1 MAQALSAAD
10 LQRRHELEGAPD
22 PFPSLVDDSP
32 VKSRAPPSNRALDTD
47 SQEAFPSLAPTA
59 QPGTKSAAPA
69 WGANAGPRIKPQ
81 AAKQPLVSDS
91 FILSSIDLST
101 AGKDGKPTSLG
112 EVMKQVMSQYKVKLD
127 ASTNQ
132 KSHQT
137 TFYLKAES
145 KKELER
151 AKKSLLALLSP
162 VVTITLNAPAS
173 TIPTIIGPKGV
184 TLKQVRDQTG
194 VKIDIPRRDSLA
206 PANGHANGSYT
217 PSGTETPLP
226 TSVDG
231 EEEEEVTVP
240 ITITGPQPLAY
251 EAQAL
256 LNEIIATKRSRTTQ
270 RVRDIP
276 EHVLP
281 FLLPRRA
288 QFEAAAEGGDIS
300 LTLNAAAREITVS
313 GDRDAVTRVV
323 DAIKSAVEY
332 FKAET
337 ISLKLSLPKRQHR
350 LLTGKNAEEI
360 MAKARCAII
369 VPKAEE
375 ASEELTIWGKG
386 TDVGLGVQAVMEKA
400 NSAYIHEF
408 PLPGPV
414 SFSRQLL
421 TYMVRV
427 NYPKTLAAT
436 NPGVQVYT
444 PPVSTWDRA
453 SVLNVDIIGEKPSVD
468 AAVSQFSALIGK
480 LFGATKEVPIDWLV
494 HRIINS
500 NKNAKKIKG
509 FHDAHNV
516 LVFFPP
522 ESAEQSSVL
531 LVYDPTSPNA
541 SPSPVEKAKN
551 LEDVEKELLKMA
563 RDAAD
568 VKTEIVPVEKKWH
581 EAVVGRSG
589 TTLNAI
595 IGEDKTLSIKVGA
608 DAGQPSEDA
617 ILVRGVSADVDRAV
631 AEILGIVENAKNDEI
646 VSSYAV
652 EFEIEREYVGRIVGA
667 GGAGVNKLRDSLG
680 VKIDFSDEGEDKDK
694 EREKEGAGAG
704 GKKKKGGAG
713 AGAHQKSRVKI
724 VGRKENVEEAKRRI
738 QAHAE
743 RLADETSEVL
753 KIPHQY
759 HSSLIGQN
767 GKYVTRLEEKYGV
780 KITFPRGTDA
790 DGEGKTREALKPDEV
805 LVKGGRKGVA
815 QAKQELLDAVEFEK
829 ESNNV
834 LKFTVPSRS
843 VARILGK
850 GGATINEIKDTT
862 GAQIDVD
869 KAADDSASATITV
882 RGTKKAIAEAKA
894 AILAISDQVQEETTA
909 TVEVPSKFH
918 RTIIGAGGQGL
929 KDLIA
934 RCGGPTDPKAQAGL
948 IRFPRQGE
956 PGDEVRLRGEPK
968 LVAKLKAEL
977 EKTVKTLMDRVVLGV
992 EVPVAQHRA
1001 LIGRGGQHLNDL
1013 QTRTGAQ
1020 IQFPGARSY
1029 NQVGEPE
1036 NAAELADVDPANLVK
1051 VSGPRAACE
1060 KAVEE
1065 LKAQI
1070 KPPAPEGVT
1079 GTVTVPLKYHYAV
1092 SQQGNLFRQL
1102 RSFGV
1107 HVEHSAQPSK
1117 PAVPPQ
1123 PASQAGAAA
1132 ARIDDPDSDASP
1144 TGVQWQVV
1152 PNYQDA
1158 EEGESVW
1165 TLKARDQAGLDRAL
1179 KLIKEGLEHAEKM
1192 THVGFLTLPDRS
1204 MFPRIVGA
1212 KGSNVARLR
1221 NESGADITVNRDDN
1235 TIVIV
1240 GSESAIEIAKD
1251 AILKMTTNGD
1261 RRRGRRDD

>member
-32 VKSRAPPSNRALDTD
+32 VKPRATPRNGVLDTD
-47 SQEAFPSLAPTA
+47 SQEAFPSLAPAA
-59 QPGTKSAAPA
+59 QPGNKPVASA
-69 WGANAGPRIKPQ
+69 WGTNAGPRIKPQ
-81 AAKQPLVSDS
+81 ATKQPTFSDT
-91 FILSSIDLST
+91 FVLSSIDLST
-101 AGKDGKPTSLG
+101 AGKDGKPTTLG
-112 EVMKQVMSQYKVKLD
+112 EVMKQVTSQYKVKLE

-132 KSHQT
+132 KLHQT
-137 TFYLKAES
+137 TFFLKADS
-145 KKELER
+145 KKELEK
-151 AKKSLLALLSP
+151 AKKALLALLSP
-162 VVTITLNAPAS
+162 VVSITLNAPAS

-194 VKIDIPRRDSLA
+194 VRIDIPRRDSLA
-206 PANGHANGSYT
+206 PANGQANGGSHSA
-217 PSGTETPLP
+217 SGTATPLP
-226 TSVDG
+226 TSPIDG
-231 EEEEEVTVP
+231 DEEEEPTVP

-288 QFEAAAEGGDIS
+288 QFEAAADGGEVT
-300 LTLNAAAREITVS
+300 LTLNAPAREITVS
-313 GDRDAVTRVV
+313 GDREAVTRVIE
-323 DAIKSAVEY
+323 AIKSAVEY

-337 ISLKLSLPKRQHR
+337 ISLKFSLPKRQHR
-350 LLTGKNAEEI
+350 LLTGKSTEDI
-360 MAKARCAII
+360 MAKARCAIV
-369 VPKAEE
+369 VPKPEDP
-375 ASEELTIWGKG
+375 SEELLIWGKPA
-386 TDVGLGVQAVMEKA
+386 DVGLGVQAVMEKA

-414 SFSRQLL
+414 SVSRQFL

-427 NYPKTLAAT
+427 NYPKTLAAA

-444 PPVSTWDRA
+444 PPASTWDRA
-453 SVLNVDIIGEKPSVD
+453 SVLNVDIIGEKPKVD

-480 LFGATKEVPIDWLV
+480 LFGATKELPIDWLV

-509 FHDAHNV
+509 FHEAHNV

-568 VKTEIVPVEKKWH
+568 VKTQIIEVEKKWH
-581 EAVVGRSG
+581 DAVVGRGG

-608 DAGQPSEDA
+608 EAGQPTEDA
-617 ILVRGVSADVDRAV
+617 ILVRGISADVDRAV
-631 AEILGIVENAKNDEI
+631 AEIRQIVENAKNDEI
-646 VSSYAV
+646 VSSYV
-652 EFEIEREYVGRIVGA
+652 TEFEIDREYVGRIVGA
-667 GGAGVNKLRDSLG
+667 GGAGVNKLRDTLG
-680 VKIDFSDEGEDKDK
+680 VKIDFSDEGED
-694 EREKEGAGAG
+694 REKEKESVVGAG
-704 GKKKKGGAG
+704 GKKKKAV
-713 AGAHQKSRVKI
+713 AHQKSRVKI

-738 QAHAE
+738 QAQAD

-759 HSSLIGQN
+759 HSSLIGQS
-767 GKYVTRLEEKYGV
+767 GKYVIRLEEKYGV
-780 KITFPRGTDA
+780 KITFPRESAA
-790 DGEGKTREALKPDEV
+790 DGEGKTREALKADEV

-834 LKFTVPSRS
+834 LKFTVPQRS

-850 GGATINEIKDTT
+850 GGATINDIKDTT

-869 KAADDSASATITV
+869 KASDDSTSANITV
-882 RGTKKAIAEAKA
+882 RGTKKAIADAKA
-894 AILAISDQVQEETTA
+894 AILAISEQVQEETTA

-918 RTIIGAGGQGL
+918 RTLIGAGGQGL
-929 KDLIA
+929 KELIA
-934 RCGGPTDPKAQAGL
+934 RCGGPTDSKAQAGL

-956 PGDEVRLRGEPK
+956 PSDEVRLRGEPK

-977 EKTVKTLMDRVVLGV
+977 EKTVKTLKDRVVLAV

-1020 IQFPGARSY
+1020 IQFPGSRSY
-1029 NQVGEPE
+1029 TQVGEPE
-1036 NAAELADVDPANLVK
+1036 NAEDLAGVDPANIVK

-1060 KAVEE
+1060 KAIEE
-1065 LKAQI
+1065 LKSQI

-1107 HVEHSAQPSK
+1107 HVEQSVQPSK

-1123 PASQAGAAA
+1123 PASQADAATA
-1132 ARIDDPDSDASP
+1132 ARIDDPDADAGA
-1144 TGVQWQVV
+1144 TEVQWQIV

-1179 KLIKEGLEHAEKM
+1179 KLIQEGIEHAEKM

-1240 GSESAIEIAKD
+1240 GSETAIETAKD
-1251 AILKMTTNGD
+1251 AILKMTTNNNN
-1261 RRRGRRDD
+1261 RPRGRRDA

>member
-1 MAQALSAAD
+1 MALSAAD

-22 PFPSLVDDSP
+22 PFPSLVEDSP
-32 VKSRAPPSNRALDTD
+32 VKPRAVAANGTVDTE
-47 SQEAFPSLAPTA
+47 SQEAFPSLAP
-59 QPGTKSAAPA
+59 APQANKPATSA
-69 WGANAGPRIKPQ
+69 WGAGAGPRIKP
-81 AAKQPLVSDS
+81 AASKQPVVSDTLT
-91 FILSSIDLST
+91 LSSIDLSS
-101 AGKDGKPTSLG
+101 AGKDGKPTTLG
-112 EVMKQVMSQYKVKLD
+112 EIAKQVMSQYKVKLD

-132 KSHQT
+132 KARQT
-137 TFYLKAES
+137 TFYLKADS
-145 KKELER
+145 KKELDK

-162 VVTITLNAPAS
+162 VVTLTLNAPAS
-173 TIPTIIGPKGV
+173 IIPTIIGPKGV
-184 TLKQVRDQTG
+184 TLKQIRDQTN
-194 VKIDIPRRDSLA
+194 VKIDIPRRDTLA
-206 PANGHANGSYT
+206 PANGHTNGASHE
-217 PSGTETPLP
+217 PSRTTTPLP
-226 TSVDG
+226 GSSVGED
-231 EEEEEVTVP
+231 EEEEPTVP
-240 ITITGPQPLAY
+240 VTITGAQPLAL

-276 EHVLP
+276 EHILP
-281 FLLPRRA
+281 FILPRRA
-288 QFEAAAEGGDIS
+288 TFEAAAEGGDVNLS
-300 LTLNAAAREITVS
+300 LNAAAREITVF
-313 GDRDAVTRVV
+313 GDREAVTRVI
-323 DAIKSAVEY
+323 DSIKSAIDY
-332 FKAET
+332 FTAET

-350 LLTGKNAEEI
+350 LLTGKNAEDV
-360 MAKARCAII
+360 MAKARCAVIL
-369 VPKAEE
+369 PKPED
-375 ASEELTIWGKG
+375 ASEEIILWGKAA
-386 TDVGLGVQAVMEKA
+386 DVGLGVQAVMEKA

-408 PLPGPV
+408 PLPGPLPV
-414 SFSRQLL
+414 SRQLL

-427 NYPKTLAAT
+427 NYPKTLAT
-436 NPGVQVYT
+436 DNPGVQVFT
-444 PPVSTWDRA
+444 PSLSGLDR
-453 SVLNVDIIGEKPSVD
+453 VTTIKLDIVGEKSKVD
-468 AAVSQFSALIGK
+468 AAVSQTSALIGK
-480 LFGATKEVPIDWLV
+480 LYGATKDVQIDWLL

-500 NKNAKKIKG
+500 HKNAKKIKG
-509 FHDAHNV
+509 FHESLNV

-531 LVYDPTSPNA
+531 LVYDPTSSNA
-541 SPSPVEKAKN
+541 SLSPVEKKQN

-568 VKTEIVPVEKKWH
+568 VKTEVIEVEKKWH
-581 EAVVGRSG
+581 DAVVGRGG

-608 DAGQPSEDA
+608 EAGQATEDF
-617 ILVRGVSADVDRAV
+617 ILVRGISADVNRAV
-631 AEILGIVENAKNDEI
+631 AEIRKIVEDAKNDEI
-646 VSSYAV
+646 VSSYSV
-652 EFEIEREYVGRIVGA
+652 EFDIDREYVGRIVGS
-667 GGAGVNKLRDSLG
+667 GGSGVNKLRDLLG
-680 VKIDFSDEGEDKDK
+680 VKIDFSDEGEEK
-694 EREKEGAGAG
+694 EKEGS
-704 GKKKKGGAG
+704 KKKKGT
-713 AGAHQKSRVKI
+713 HSKSKVKI

-738 QAHAE
+738 QAQAD

-759 HSSLIGQN
+759 HSSLIGQS
-767 GKYVTRLEEKYGV
+767 GKYVIRLEDKYAV
-780 KITFPRGTDA
+780 KITFPRESSG
-790 DGEGKTREALKPDEV
+790 DGEGRTREPLKADEV

-815 QAKQELLDAVEFEK
+815 GARQELLDAVEFEK

-834 LKFTVPSRS
+834 VKFTVPTRS

-850 GGATINEIKDTT
+850 AGSTINDIKDTI
-862 GAQIDVD
+862 GVQIDVD
-869 KAADDSASATITV
+869 KAADDKDNATISI

-894 AILAISDQVQEETTA
+894 AILAIAEQVAEETTA
-909 TVEVPSKFH
+909 TVDVPSRFH

-934 RCGGPTDPKAQAGL
+934 RCGGPTDSKAQAGL

-956 PGDEVRLRGEPK
+956 PSDEVRLRGEPK

-977 EKTVKTLMDRVVLGV
+977 EKIAADLRDRVVLGV
-992 EVPVAQHRA
+992 DVPVAQHRA

-1013 QTRTGAQ
+1013 QNRTGAQ
-1020 IQFPGARSY
+1020 IQFPGSRSY

-1036 NAAELADVDPANLVK
+1036 NAADLAGVDPGNLVK

-1060 KAVEE
+1060 KAIQE

-1079 GTVTVPLKYHYAV
+1079 GTITVPLKYHYAV
-1092 SQQGNLFRQL
+1092 SQQGNLLRQL

-1107 HVEHSAQPSK
+1107 HVEQSVLPSK

-1123 PASQAGAAA
+1123 PTSQAGAAT
-1132 ARIDDPDSDASP
+1132 ARIDDPDSGSAP
-1144 TGVQWQVV
+1144 TEAQWQVV

-1179 KLIKEGLEHAEKM
+1179 KLVKEGLEHAEKM

-1221 NESGADITVNRDDN
+1221 NESGADITVSHEDS

-1240 GSESAIEIAKD
+1240 GSEDAINTAKD
-1251 AILKMTTNGD
+1251 AILKMTTNSG
-1261 RRRGRRDD
+1261 RPRGGRRNE

>member
-22 PFPSLVDDSP
+22 PFPSLIDDTP
-32 VKSRAPPSNRALDTD
+32 VKARAPAASRAVDTD
-47 SQEAFPSLAPTA
+47 SQEAFPSLAPVQLGNKPTA
-59 QPGTKSAAPA
+59 SA
-69 WGANAGPRIKPQ
+69 WGANAGPRIKPP
-81 AAKQPLVSDS
+81 APKQPVVSDS

-112 EVMKQVMSQYKVKLD
+112 EVMRQVMSQHKVKLD

-137 TFYLKAES
+137 TFYLKADS

-162 VVTITLNAPAS
+162 IVTLTLNAPAS

-194 VKIDIPRRDSLA
+194 VRVDIPRRDTLA
-206 PANGHANGSYT
+206 PATNGQTNGGSHS
-217 PSGTETPLP
+217 PSRNPTPLP
-226 TSVDG
+226 GSPIDG
-231 EEEEEVTVP
+231 DEEEEPTVP
-240 ITITGPQPLAY
+240 VTITGPQPLAL

-256 LNEIIATKRSRTTQ
+256 LNEIIATKRSRATQ

-276 EHVLP
+276 EHILP
-281 FLLPRRA
+281 FVLPRRE
-288 QFEAAAEGGDIS
+288 QFLAAAEGADVN
-300 LTLNAAAREITVS
+300 LALNGAAREITVT

-323 DAIKSAVEY
+323 ESIKSAVEY
-332 FKAET
+332 FKT
-337 ISLKLSLPKRQHR
+337 DVISLKLSLPKRQHR
-350 LLTGKNAEEI
+350 LLVGKNAEDI

-369 VPKAEE
+369 VPKPDE
-375 ASEELTIWGKG
+375 ASEELLIWGKA

-408 PLPGPV
+408 PLPGPISV
-414 SFSRQLL
+414 SRQLM

-427 NYPKTLAAT
+427 NYAKTLSTA

-444 PPVSTWDRA
+444 PAASTWDRA
-453 SVLNVDIIGEKPSVD
+453 SVLNVDIIGEKPKVD

-500 NKNAKKIKG
+500 NKNAKKIKA
-509 FHDAHNV
+509 FQDVQNV

-522 ESAEQSSVL
+522 ESAEQSTVL

-541 SPSPVEKAKN
+541 SPSPVEKANN
-551 LEDVEKELLKMA
+551 LETVEKELLKMA

-568 VKTEIVPVEKKWH
+568 VKTEVIEVEKKWH
-581 EAVVGRSG
+581 DAVVGRGG

-595 IGEDKTLSIKVGA
+595 IGEDKTLSIKVGT
-608 DAGQPSEDA
+608 DAGQASEDF
-617 ILVRGVSADVDRAV
+617 ILVRGISADVDRAV
-631 AEILGIVENAKNDEI
+631 GEIRKIVEDAKNDEI
-646 VSSYAV
+646 VSSFV
-652 EFEIEREYVGRIVGA
+652 TEFEIERDYVGRIVGA
-667 GGAGVNKLRDSLG
+667 GGAGVNKLRDTLG
-680 VKIDFSDEGEDKDK
+680 VKIDFSDEGE
-694 EREKEGAGAG
+694 EKEKEVT
-704 GKKKKGGAG
+704 KKKKGV
-713 AGAHQKSRVKI
+713 HQKSRVKI

-738 QAHAE
+738 QAHAD

-759 HSSLIGQN
+759 HSSLIGQS
-767 GKYVTRLEEKYGV
+767 GKYVIRLEEKYAV
-780 KITFPRGTDA
+780 KITFPRESAA
-790 DGEGKTREALKPDEV
+790 DGEGKTREVLKVDEV

-834 LKFTVPSRS
+834 VKFTVPSRS

-850 GGATINEIKDTT
+850 GGATINDIKDQT

-869 KAADDSASATITV
+869 KASDDTAVANIAV
-882 RGTKKAIAEAKA
+882 RGTKKAITEAKA
-894 AILAISDQVQEETTA
+894 LILAISDQVQEETTA
-909 TVEVPSKFH
+909 TVDVPSKFH
-918 RTIIGAGGQGL
+918 RTLIGAGGQGL
-929 KDLIA
+929 KELIA

-977 EKTVKTLMDRVVLGV
+977 EKTVTTLKDRVVLGV

-1013 QTRTGAQ
+1013 QNRTGAQ
-1020 IQFPGARSY
+1020 IQFPGSRSY
-1029 NQVGEPE
+1029 DQVGEPI
-1036 NAAELADVDPANLVK
+1036 NAAELAEVDPANVVK
-1051 VSGPRAACE
+1051 VSGPRAACD

-1070 KPPAPEGVT
+1070 KPAAPEGVNST
-1079 GTVTVPLKYHYAV
+1079 ITVPLKFHYAV

-1102 RSFGV
+1102 RSSGV
-1107 HVEHSAQPSK
+1107 HVEQSVQPSK

-1123 PASQAGAAA
+1123 PTPQAGAVT
-1132 ARIDDPDSDASP
+1132 ARIDDPDTDTA
-1144 TGVQWQVV
+1144 GVEAQWQVV

-1158 EEGESVW
+1158 EEGDSVW

-1179 KLIKEGLEHAEKM
+1179 KFITDGIEHAEKM
-1192 THVGFLTLPDRS
+1192 THVGFLTLPDRT

-1240 GSESAIEIAKD
+1240 GSESAIETAKD
-1251 AILKMTTNGD
+1251 AILKMTTNNN
-1261 RRRGRRDD
+1261 RGPRGPRRDA

>member
-22 PFPSLVDDSP
+22 PFPSLIDESP
-32 VKSRAPPSNRALDTD
+32 VKPRAPPSNGAVDTT
-47 SQEAFPSLAPTA
+47 SQEAFPSLATAA
-59 QPGTKSAAPA
+59 QPGNKPATSA
-69 WGANAGPRIKPQ
+69 WGANAGPRIKPV
-81 AAKQPLVSDS
+81 ASKQPVVSDS
-91 FILSSIDLST
+91 FVLPSIDLST

-112 EVMKQVMSQYKVKLD
+112 EVMRQVMSQHKVKLD

-132 KSHQT
+132 KLHQT
-137 TFYLKAES
+137 TFFLKSDS

-162 VVTITLNAPAS
+162 VVTLTLNAPAS
-173 TIPTIIGPKGV
+173 TIPTIVGPKGV

-194 VKIDIPRRDSLA
+194 VRIDIPRRDTLA
-206 PANGHANGSYT
+206 PATNGHANESA
-217 PSGTETPLP
+217 PSRNATPLP
-226 TSVDG
+226 GSPVDG
-231 EEEEEVTVP
+231 DEDEEPTVP
-240 ITITGPQPLAY
+240 VTITGPQPLAY

-256 LNEIIATKRSRTTQ
+256 LNEIIATKRSRTSQ

-276 EHVLP
+276 EHILP
-281 FLLPRRA
+281 FILPRRE
-288 QFEAAAEGGDIS
+288 QFLAAAEGGDVTLS
-300 LTLNAAAREITVS
+300 LNAAAREITVS
-313 GDRDAVTRVV
+313 GDRDAVHRVV
-323 DAIKSAVEY
+323 ESIKSAVEY
-332 FKAET
+332 FKGEV

-350 LLTGKNAEEI
+350 LLVGKNAEDI

-369 VPKAEE
+369 VPKPDE
-375 ASEELTIWGKG
+375 ASEELLIWGKA

-408 PLPGPV
+408 PLPGPISV
-414 SFSRQLL
+414 SRQLL

-427 NYPKTLAAT
+427 NYPKTLSAS

-444 PPVSTWDRA
+444 PPASTWDRA
-453 SVLNVDIIGEKPSVD
+453 SVLNVDIIGEKPKVD

-509 FHDAHNV
+509 FQEAQNV

-541 SPSPVEKAKN
+541 SPSPVEKANN
-551 LEDVEKELLKMA
+551 LEAVEKELLKMA

-568 VKTEIVPVEKKWH
+568 VKTQVIEVEKKWH
-581 EAVVGRSG
+581 DAVVGRGG

-608 DAGQPSEDA
+608 DAGQATEDF
-617 ILVRGVSADVDRAV
+617 ILVRGISADVDRAV
-631 AEILGIVENAKNDEI
+631 GEIRKIVEDAKNDEI
-646 VSSYAV
+646 VSSYSV
-652 EFEIEREYVGRIVGA
+652 EFDIEREYVGRIVGA
-667 GGAGVNKLRDSLG
+667 GGAGVNKLRDTLG
-680 VKIDFSDEGEDKDK
+680 VKIDFSDEGEETK
-694 EREKEGAGAG
+694 EKEG
-704 GKKKKGGAG
+704 GKKKKGAS
-713 AGAHQKSRVKI
+713 HQKSRVKI

-738 QAHAE
+738 QAHAD

-759 HSSLIGQN
+759 HSSLIGQS
-767 GKYVTRLEEKYGV
+767 GKYVIRLEEKYGV
-780 KITFPRGTDA
+780 KITFPRESAA
-790 DGEGKTREALKPDEV
+790 DGEGKTREALKADEV
-805 LVKGGRKGVA
+805 LVKGGRKGVS

-850 GGATINEIKDTT
+850 GGATINDIKDST

-869 KAADDSASATITV
+869 KASDDSAVANITV

-894 AILAISDQVQEETTA
+894 QIIAISDQVQEETTA

-918 RTIIGAGGQGL
+918 RTLIGAGGQGL

-934 RCGGPTDPKAQAGL
+934 RCGGPTDSKAQAGL

-956 PGDEVRLRGEPK
+956 PSDEVRLRGEPK

-977 EKTVKTLMDRVVLGV
+977 EKTVATLKDRVVLGV

-1013 QTRTGAQ
+1013 QNRTGAQ
-1020 IQFPGARSY
+1020 IQFPGSRSY
-1029 NQVGEPE
+1029 NQVGEPT
-1036 NAAELADVDPANLVK
+1036 NADELADVDPANLVK

-1079 GTVTVPLKYHYAV
+1079 ATVTVPLKYHYAV

-1102 RSFGV
+1102 RSSGV
-1107 HVEHSAQPSK
+1107 HVEQSVQPSK

-1123 PASQAGAAA
+1123 PSSQAGAAVT
-1132 ARIDDPDSDASP
+1132 ARIDDPDTDAA
-1144 TGVQWQVV
+1144 GAEAQWQVV

-1179 KLIKEGLEHAEKM
+1179 KLIQDGLAHAEQM

-1240 GSESAIEIAKD
+1240 GSETAIETAKD
-1251 AILKMTTNGD
+1251 AILKMTANNN
-1261 RRRGRRDD
+1261 RSRGRRDA

>member
-1 MAQALSAAD
+1 MALSAAD

-22 PFPSLVDDSP
+22 PFPSLVEDAP
-32 VKSRAPPSNRALDTD
+32 VKPRFHSSNDAVDTD
-47 SQEAFPSLAPTA
+47 SQEAFPSLAPTVQSGNKPA
-59 QPGTKSAAPA
+59 TSA
-69 WGANAGPRIKPQ
+69 WGANAGPRIKPP
-81 AAKQPLVSDS
+81 APKQPVVSDS
-91 FILSSIDLST
+91 FILAAIDLST

-112 EVMKQVMSQYKVKLD
+112 EIMRQVMAQHKVKLD

-137 TFYLKAES
+137 TFYLKADS

-162 VVTITLNAPAS
+162 IVTLTLNAPAS

-194 VKIDIPRRDSLA
+194 VRIDIPRRDALA
-206 PANGHANGSYT
+206 PANGQTNGGSHS
-217 PSGTETPLP
+217 PSRGPTPLP
-226 TSVDG
+226 TSPVDG
-231 EEEEEVTVP
+231 DEEEEPMVP
-240 ITITGPQPLAY
+240 VTITGPQPLAY

-256 LNEIIATKRSRTTQ
+256 LNEIIATKRSRATQ

-276 EHVLP
+276 DHILP
-281 FLLPRRA
+281 FVLPRRE
-288 QFEAAAEGGDIS
+288 QFLAAAEGGDVN
-300 LTLNAAAREITVS
+300 LALNAAAREITVS
-313 GDRDAVTRVV
+313 GDRDAVTRVIES
-323 DAIKSAVEY
+323 IKSAVEY
-332 FKAET
+332 FKGEV

-350 LLTGKNAEEI
+350 LLVGKNAEDI
-360 MAKARCAII
+360 MAKAHCAIV
-369 VPKAEE
+369 VPKPDE
-375 ASEELTIWGKG
+375 ASEELLIWGKA
-386 TDVGLGVQAVMEKA
+386 TDIGNGVTAVMEKA

-408 PLPGPV
+408 PLPGPISV
-414 SFSRQLL
+414 SRQLL

-427 NYPKTLAAT
+427 NYPKTLSAA

-444 PPVSTWDRA
+444 PSPSTWDRA
-453 SVLNVDIIGEKPSVD
+453 SVLNVDIIGEKPKVD

-480 LFGATKEVPIDWLV
+480 LFGATKEVPIEWLV

-509 FHDAHNV
+509 FQDAHNV

-541 SPSPVEKAKN
+541 SPSPVEKANN
-551 LEDVEKELLKMA
+551 LEAVEKELLKMA
-563 RDAAD
+563 HDAAD
-568 VKTEIVPVEKKWH
+568 VKTQVIEVEKKWH
-581 EAVVGRSG
+581 DAVVGRNN

-595 IGEDKTLSIKVGA
+595 IGEDKTLSIKLGA
-608 DAGQPSEDA
+608 DAGQATEDA
-617 ILVRGVSADVDRAV
+617 ILVRGISADVERAV
-631 AEILGIVENAKNDEI
+631 TEIRKIVEDAKNDEI

-667 GGAGVNKLRDSLG
+667 GGAGVNKLRDTLG
-680 VKIDFSDEGEDKDK
+680 VKIDFSDEGE
-694 EREKEGAGAG
+694 EKEFKES
-704 GKKKKGGAG
+704 GKKKKGAV
-713 AGAHQKSRVKI
+713 AHQKSRVKI

-738 QAHAE
+738 LAHAD

-753 KIPHQY
+753 KIAHQY
-759 HSSLIGQN
+759 HSSLIGQS
-767 GKYVTRLEEKYGV
+767 GKYVIRLEEKYAV
-780 KITFPRGTDA
+780 KITFPRESAA
-790 DGEGKTREALKPDEV
+790 DGEGKTREALKADEV

-834 LKFTVPSRS
+834 VKFTVPSRS

-850 GGATINEIKDTT
+850 GGATINDIKDAT

-869 KAADDSASATITV
+869 KASEDTAVANITV
-882 RGTKKAIAEAKA
+882 RGTKKAVAEARA
-894 AILAISDQVQEETTA
+894 SIIAISDQVQEETTA
-909 TVEVPSKFH
+909 TVDVPSKFH
-918 RTIIGAGGQGL
+918 RTLIGAGGQGL
-929 KDLIA
+929 KELIA

-956 PGDEVRLRGEPK
+956 PSDEVRLRGEPK
-968 LVAKLKAEL
+968 LVAKLKTEL
-977 EKTVKTLMDRVVLGV
+977 EKTVATLKDRVVLGV
-992 EVPVAQHRA
+992 DIPVGQHRA

-1013 QTRTGAQ
+1013 QNRTGAQ
-1020 IQFPGARSY
+1020 IQFPGSRSY
-1029 NQVGEPE
+1029 AQVGEPA
-1036 NAAELADVDPANLVK
+1036 NLADLADVDPANLVK

-1065 LKAQI
+1065 LKAQV

-1079 GTVTVPLKYHYAV
+1079 GTITVPLKYHYAV

-1102 RSFGV
+1102 RSSGV
-1107 HVEHSAQPSK
+1107 HVEQSLQPSK

-1123 PASQAGAAA
+1123 PTSQAGTAT
-1132 ARIDDPDSDASP
+1132 ARIDDPDAEAATVDA
-1144 TGVQWQVV
+1144 QWQVV

-1165 TLKARDQAGLDRAL
+1165 TLKARDQAGLERAL
-1179 KLIKEGLEHAEKM
+1179 KLVQDGLEHAGKM
-1192 THVGFLTLPDRS
+1192 SHVGFLTLPDRS

-1240 GSESAIEIAKD
+1240 GSESAIETAKD
-1251 AILKMTTNGD
+1251 AILKMITTNNNNTRERG
-1261 RRRGRRDD
+1261 RGRRDA